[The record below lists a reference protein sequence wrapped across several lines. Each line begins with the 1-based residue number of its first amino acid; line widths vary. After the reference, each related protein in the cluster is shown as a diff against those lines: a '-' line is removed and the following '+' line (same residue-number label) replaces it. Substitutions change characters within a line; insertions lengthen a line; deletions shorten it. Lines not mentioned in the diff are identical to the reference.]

1 MKRNPDRDIIMF
13 HNDIDYV
20 EGTNIDNKK
29 DLCVTSV
36 KGPICDYSKD
46 SIGSNCCKNCPFCY
60 GIKLR
65 QWLNNTTG
73 TTCSNGYVKCSK
85 DNNTILNKVKCF
97 LWRILGKKVIVKN
110 LENE

>member
-1 MKRNPDRDIIMF
+1 MKRNSDRDIIMF

-20 EGTNIDNKK
+20 EGTGIDKK
-29 DLCVTSV
+29 RALHLIPVR
-36 KGPICDYSKD
+36 GLICDYSNEL
-46 SIGSNCCKNCPFCY
+46 IGSNYCKNCPFCY

-65 QWLNNTTG
+65 WWNNTAG
-73 TTCSNGYVKCSK
+73 AICGNGYVKCSK